1 MKNVVIISG
10 SIRKGN
16 TLAIAEIYSKEF
28 ETAGFS
34 TKLISLSDQ
43 QYAYCNG
50 CLACDETQEC
60 IIEDGFETVIEDI
73 RNADL
78 IVFGTPTRWRLLSG
92 ELKSFI
98 DRLNPYAAVEGY
110 AGLKAFVYAVGQS
123 DEDAVDSI
131 NSAVESICSFAMD
144 AGMDI
149 LGRQSFCNLLGEQDY
164 INSLSNIRAICKE
177 NVQSVTELMK

>member
-1 MKNVVIISG
+1 MKKVVIISG
-10 SIRKGN
+10 SIRRGN
-16 TLAIAEIYSKEF
+16 TLAIAEMFSQEF
-28 ETAGFS
+28 QNAGFS
-34 TKLISLSDQ
+34 TKLISLSDR
-43 QYAYCNG
+43 QYAYCTG

-60 IIEDGFETVIEDI
+60 IIKDGFETVITEI

-92 ELKSFI
+92 ELKAFL

-123 DEDAVDSI
+123 DVDSIDSI
-131 NSAVESICSFAMD
+131 NSAVESICAFVTD

-149 LGRQSFCNLLGEQDY
+149 LGRQSFCNLLGAQDY
-164 INSLSNIRAICKE
+164 LKTLSGIQKICKE
-177 NVQSVTELMK
+177 NVRSIMEQIK